1 MRRLTS
7 LRIRRRTDAATSPR
21 SPAAPSPASQASR
34 PQPLPAIPLGEA
46 EGTSLLLRVL
56 LTSALG
62 YALASTF
69 DLAVASTLGTGAL
82 LLGGTIPGG
91 LALGYL
97 QWLGMRDGVT
107 DRKRWMMFSVLSW
120 TLGNPLLL
128 SIITPGRVLAFT
140 THALLVSFLR
150 APNLGSRRNLGVTL
164 WIGASVFGA
173 VVNGY
178 AIETS
183 RQGLDHGLRALL
195 VLALGSGVMIAAM
208 QALVFAAIH
217 GNFALTAERLAAA
230 LGGVGRPAGAPVQS
244 DARMR
249 WVYATVRI
257 T

>member
-7 LRIRRRTDAATSPR
+7 PRILQRTDAAVSSRTHAANP
-21 SPAAPSPASQASR
+21 PA
-34 PQPLPAIPLGEA
+34 QPVAIPLPVASASFDGD
-46 EGTSLLLRVL
+46 EGVSLFLRVL
-56 LTSALG
+56 VTSALG
-62 YALASTF
+62 YALASCL

-97 QWLGMRDGVT
+97 QWLGMRHRVA
-107 DRKRWMMFSVLSW
+107 DRRRWLAFSVLAW
-120 TLGNPLLL
+120 TIGNPLLL

-150 APNLGSRRNLGVTL
+150 APQLGGRRTLGL
-164 WIGASVFGA
+164 AGWIGASVFGA
-173 VVNGY
+173 VVNGH
-178 AIETS
+178 AIEVS
-183 RQGLDHGLRALL
+183 RQGLDHGLCALL
-195 VLALGSGVMIAAM
+195 VLALGSGVVIATM

-217 GNFALTAERLAAA
+217 GNFGLTAERLAAA
-230 LGGVGRPAGAPVQS
+230 LGGVGRPVGAPVQS

-257 T
+257 A

>member
-1 MRRLTS
+1 M
-7 LRIRRRTDAATSPR
+7 I
-21 SPAAPSPASQASR
+21 
-34 PQPLPAIPLGEA
+34 
-46 EGTSLLLRVL
+46 
-56 LTSALG
+56 G
-62 YALASTF
+62 YALASTL
-69 DLAVASTLGTGAL
+69 DLAVASLLGTGAL
-82 LLGGTIPGG
+82 LLGGTVPGG

-97 QWLGMRDGVT
+97 QWLGMRDRVA
-107 DRKRWMMFSVLSW
+107 DRKRWLMFSVLAWSV
-120 TLGNPLLL
+120 GNPLLL

-150 APNLGSRRNLGVTL
+150 APDLGARRTIGLTL

-195 VLALGSGVMIAAM
+195 VLALGSGVAIAAM

-230 LGGVGRPAGAPVQS
+230 LGGVGRPVGAPVQA
-244 DARMR
+244 DARIR
-249 WVYATVRI
+249 WVYATVRVS
-257 T
+257 